1 MSGVQVRT
9 QDHLRSKVR
18 KKLEPL
24 IEDQKLLNRQLVME
38 MAEKGYVKL
47 IEKIGAKKVIQDLRD
62 AEETHTN
69 AVRKATAFFKKTART
84 SRAYNNSLSYDFT
97 SRDKDTKITADKCES
112 QCRTWSENYA
122 EREVQKTEQG
132 KELKRLLS
140 LEEACDDII
149 MEATSS
155 NDLTSQLN
163 DILKVGAGIEWHN
176 FKALGYQPKAKG
188 K

>member
-38 MAEKGYVKL
+38 LAEKGYMRL
-47 IEKIGAKKVIQDLRD
+47 IEKIGAKKIIQDLRD
-62 AEETHTN
+62 AEQEIEN
-69 AVRKATAFFKKTART
+69 AKRKAKAFFKKTSHT
-84 SRAYNNSLSYDFT
+84 SRAYKSSLKYEFT
-97 SRDKDTKITADKCES
+97 SSADKDITASKCEE

-122 EREVQKTEQG
+122 EREVEKTEQG

-155 NDLTSQLN
+155 NDLTAQLN
-163 DILKVGAGIEWHN
+163 DILKVGANIEWHN
-176 FKALGYQPKAKG
+176 FKAIGYKPKAKG